1 MSYSSNPLLPKA
13 RKWAINLVLKE
24 GLPVT
29 VAARRAGIH
38 RTTLWRW
45 LKLWKKLELHG
56 SSYLPTQSSRP
67 HHHPRQL
74 SNDLVERIKILR
86 RELNRC
92 AQIIWYVLRN
102 EGIKVSLSSVGRVLA
117 RAGLSSSWYGQQG
130 KQYRKRIPR
139 PHIKRPGDLVEID
152 TIHFVDW
159 KTKQRSFV
167 YTIID
172 LKSRWAYAAYSPRIS
187 PELSSY
193 FVNAAQKAASFK
205 FKLIQSDNGQEFSN
219 QFEIVLGRAGIAQR
233 RIRLGRK
240 NDNAHIERFN
250 RIIQDE
256 CLGRWPDPA
265 GIPAKLKDYLVF
277 YNTKRLHLGIQGRTP
292 MKVLQSF

>member
-29 VAARRAGIH
+29 VAARRAGVH

-45 LKLWKKLELHG
+45 LKRWRELGLHH
-56 SSYLPTQSSRP
+56 SSYLPTESSRP

-74 SNDLVERIKILR
+74 PTGLVKRILELR

-92 AQIIWYVLRN
+92 ALVIWYVLRN

-117 RAGLSSSWYGQQG
+117 RAGLSSSWYGAPG
-130 KQYRKRIPR
+130 KLYRRRIPR
-139 PHIKRPGDLVEID
+139 PYIKEPGDLVEID
-152 TIHFVDW
+152 AIHFADW
-159 KTKQRSFV
+159 RTKQRTYV
-167 YTIID
+167 YTLID
-172 LKSRWAYAAYSPRIS
+172 LKTRWAYAAYSPRLS

-193 FVNAAQKAASFK
+193 FVAAAQKAANFK
-205 FKLIQSDNGQEFSN
+205 FKMIQTDNGQEFSAK
-219 QFEIVLGRAGIAQR
+219 FERVLESDGIAQR

-250 RIIQDE
+250 RTIQDE

-265 GIPAKLKDYLVF
+265 SIPDKLKDFLVF
-277 YNTKRLHLGIQGRTP
+277 YNTKRLHCSLQGRTP
-292 MKVLQSF
+292 TNMLQSF